1 MWQDLQLIACQLSS
15 QISQITSFQKTL
27 FFVEFLQDSVIHA
40 YVSRN
45 LGETQQ
51 RTNIDGNSSAYE
63 QSSDPFHRSLNLAL
77 KFQMNT
83 KESGQKCGTNNA

>member
-27 FFVEFLQDSVIHA
+27 KHA
-40 YVSRN
+40 SRN

-63 QSSDPFHRSLNLAL
+63 QSSDPFHPSLNLAL

-83 KESGQKCGTNNA
+83 KESGQKCGANNA